1 MIQINHEKFA
11 NAIIELLQNKEL
23 YQEKSETALQRNK
36 LFLWEKLLSSLLRLI
51 NKFQKRY
58 KSLN

>member
-1 MIQINHEKFA
+1 MIQITHEKFA